1 MEFKDKVVLVIG
13 ASGFIGSHLVQML
26 AEKGTKH
33 LIATGLHDNKLIRD
47 NFPKVT
53 FIRWD
58 IRKPF
63 SANKTIDHI
72 KKIDWIFHLG
82 AITDINYCEKYP
94 DIAYEVNTSSIK
106 NIFELGEKY
115 SFNNFVYLSTLGVY
129 GNPEYLPIDENHPKR
144 PQNIYTKSKLE
155 CEELVL
161 DYKRK
166 NNGYIN
172 IVRSFN
178 AYGPRQNSSMVIP
191 KIITQALKSNNIIL
205 ANINTS
211 RDFIYVTDLVEG
223 LISVAYHN
231 KSDIY
236 NLGSG
241 SEIYINELINSISIF
256 LNKELNVICKTT
268 EKQFVC
274 RSQANISKSISELHW
289 KPRVSLKKGLL
300 KTINYYRKELG
311 E

>member
-1 MEFKDKVVLVIG
+1 MEFKDKAVLVIG
-13 ASGFIGSHLVQML
+13 ASGFIGSHLVQVL
-26 AEKGTKH
+26 AKKGAKH
-33 LIATGLHDNKLIRD
+33 LITTGLHENKLIRY
-47 NFPKVT
+47 NFPEAR

-58 IRKPF
+58 IREPF
-63 SANKTIDHI
+63 SAQKMINHI

-82 AITDINYCEKYP
+82 AITDINYCEQHP
-94 DIAYEVNTSSIK
+94 DIAFEVNTSSVK

-115 SFNNFVYLSTLGVY
+115 HFNNFVYLSTLGVY
-129 GNPEYLPIDENHPKR
+129 GTPDYLPIDEDHPKR

-155 CEELVL
+155 CEDLVL

-166 NNGYIN
+166 NTGYIN

-191 KIITQALKSNNIIL
+191 RIIKQALKSNEIIL
-205 ANINTS
+205 ANTNTS

-223 LISVAYHN
+223 LINVANQN

-241 SEIYINELINSISIF
+241 IEVYINELINYISIV
-256 LNKELNVICKTT
+256 LNKKLNATK
-268 EKQFVC
+268 FF
-274 RSQANISKSISELHW
+274 
-289 KPRVSLKKGLL
+289 
-300 KTINYYRKELG
+300 
-311 E
+311 